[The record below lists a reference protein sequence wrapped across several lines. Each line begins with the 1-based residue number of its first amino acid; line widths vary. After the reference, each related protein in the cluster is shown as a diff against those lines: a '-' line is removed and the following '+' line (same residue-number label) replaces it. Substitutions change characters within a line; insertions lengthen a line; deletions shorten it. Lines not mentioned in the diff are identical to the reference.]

1 MNKSRDLTIGDGVML
16 QSPNAHRSLNT
27 TEIIFAPQK
36 LSLYLMETPQQQ
48 WYKAIAPQTSVEKVK
63 FWNSARPFP
72 HWSFKFQSTMW
83 YLSANEYTAEKRQIS
98 NSSLR

>member
-36 LSLYLMETPQQQ
+36 LSLYLMETSQQQ
-48 WYKAIAPQTSVEKVK
+48 
-63 FWNSARPFP
+63 
-72 HWSFKFQSTMW
+72 
-83 YLSANEYTAEKRQIS
+83 
-98 NSSLR
+98 